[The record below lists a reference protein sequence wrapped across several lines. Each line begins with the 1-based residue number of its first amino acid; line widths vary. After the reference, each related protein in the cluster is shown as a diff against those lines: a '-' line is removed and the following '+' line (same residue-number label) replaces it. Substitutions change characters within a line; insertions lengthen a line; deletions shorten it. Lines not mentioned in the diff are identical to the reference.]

1 MKMVKSLLLG
11 SAAGLVAVTAGQAAD
26 LPVKA
31 KPVEYVKVCSLYG
44 AGFYY
49 MPGTDLCIKVG
60 GWVRAEAAFG
70 TNGNMTWGP
79 FNANTNQRTTSNET
93 FRARGYITADV
104 RNQTEYGTVRGY
116 IAVGLNT
123 NDVGLQV
130 ASLVDSANR
139 AFVQWAGMT
148 AGLSQSFFDF
158 YSVPAMQYRG
168 GYLPASDTG
177 DGGWWVWA
185 YTAQFGGGFS
195 GTISTEARR
204 TTQIID
210 ANCAAT
216 GFTNAAG
223 STTPTCGAITPGG
236 FPPAVTGSGFGITD
250 TLSAAGGAL
259 FPGVGAY
266 GGMQVGD
273 TVANLRVDQ
282 AWGGA
287 QVMGALHEVNATY
300 YGTSATGAPSAAS
313 LAHPSDRWGWAA
325 GVGLKVNTP
334 FISQG
339 DWFQTQVNVT
349 QGALRYLFN
358 TPNTNQGMSRGTDA
372 GFGNEGYGV
381 MSDCVYGGTPGAAN
395 TTSCQLT
402 SAWGINAGYEHYWS
416 PAWHTSLYGA
426 YYQVSYGT
434 GTGSANAMLC
444 SAEGSG
450 NGAGLG
456 TAAVST
462 AGCNNNWSMWG
473 VGSRT
478 QWDVTKTFY
487 LGVEVLYSDL
497 RSAQSFNN
505 LTPGGVVLGG
515 ASAASTQIKDQSNWM
530 VSVRAHRDFLP

>member
-1 MKMVKSLLLG
+1 
-11 SAAGLVAVTAGQAAD
+11 
-26 LPVKA
+26 
-31 KPVEYVKVCSLYG
+31 
-44 AGFYY
+44 

-60 GWVRAEAAFG
+60 GWVRAEAAWG

-79 FNANTNQRTTSNET
+79 FNANANQRTTSNET

-104 RNQTEYGTVRGY
+104 RNQTEYATVRGY

-216 GFTNAAG
+216 GNT
-223 STTPTCGAITPGG
+223 TTPTCGTFVPGS
-236 FPPAVTGSGFGITD
+236 FP
-250 TLSAAGGAL
+250 SALTANGNATTGGAL

-266 GGMQVGD
+266 GGMQTGD
-273 TVANLRVDQ
+273 YVANLRVDQ

-287 QVMGALHEVNATY
+287 QIMGAAHEVNASY
-300 YGTSATGAPSAAS
+300 YGAAAAGAPSVLS
-313 LAHPSDRWGWAA
+313 GAHPSDRWGWAA
-325 GVGLKVNTP
+325 GFGLKVNTP

-358 TPNTNQGMSRGTDA
+358 TPNTNWGMVN
-372 GFGNEGYGV
+372 GNREAYGV
-381 MSDCVYGGTPGAAN
+381 LSDCVYGGTPAAGN
-395 TTSCQLT
+395 TTGCQLT
-402 SAWGINAGYEHYWS
+402 SAWGINAGYEHYWT

-426 YYQVSYGT
+426 YYAVSYGK
-434 GTGSANAMLC
+434 GTGSANDMLC
-444 SAEGSG
+444 SAVGGG
-450 NGAGLG
+450 NGAGTG
-456 TAAVST
+456 AVAVAT
-462 AGCNNNWSMWG
+462 PGCNNNWSNWG

-487 LGVEVLYSDL
+487 LGVEVLYQNL
-497 RSAQSFNN
+497 HSAQTGTGSVIGPAGFASYAF
-505 LTPGGVVLGG
+505 GG
-515 ASAASTQIKDQSNWM
+515 ATVNEANASNWS
-530 VSVRAHRDFLP
+530 VTVRAHRDFLP

>member
-1 MKMVKSLLLG
+1 
-11 SAAGLVAVTAGQAAD
+11 
-26 LPVKA
+26 
-31 KPVEYVKVCSLYG
+31 
-44 AGFYY
+44 
-49 MPGTDLCIKVG
+49 MPGTDLCIKIG
-60 GWVRAEAAFG
+60 GWVRAEAAWG

-79 FNANTNQRTTSNET
+79 FNGNVNNRLTSNET

-158 YSVPAMQYRG
+158 YSVPAAQYRG

-195 GTISTEARR
+195 GTISSEARR

-210 ANCAAT
+210 ANGLPGPAGTQALAGAGTIIPGGYPCAAT
-216 GFTNAAG
+216 
-223 STTPTCGAITPGG
+223 
-236 FPPAVTGSGFGITD
+236 VTGNTGVGGT
-250 TLSAAGGAL
+250 AVGGCGAL
-259 FPGVGAY
+259 FPGAGAY
-266 GGMQVGD
+266 GGMQAPD
-273 TVANLRVDQ
+273 LVANLRVDQ

-287 QVMGALHEVNATY
+287 QVMGALHEVNASY
-300 YGTSATGAPSAAS
+300 YSATNVLQAAPSTTGAGGVG
-313 LAHPSDRWGWAA
+313 HPGDKWGWAA
-325 GVGLKVNTP
+325 GVGLKINTP
-334 FISQG
+334 FITQG

-358 TPNTNQGMSRGTDA
+358 TPNTNWGKVDTGKEA
-372 GFGNEGYGV
+372 YGV
-381 MSDCVYGGTPGAAN
+381 LSDCVYAGTIAAGN
-395 TTSCQLT
+395 TTGCMLT
-402 SAWGINAGYEHYWS
+402 SAWGINASYEHYWT

-426 YYQVSYGT
+426 YYQVSYGQ
-434 GTGSANAMLC
+434 GTGSANANLC
-444 SAEGSG
+444 SAAGFG
-450 NGAGLG
+450 NTLAGTL
-456 TAAVST
+456 AVAG
-462 AGCNNNWSMWG
+462 AGCNNNWSNWG
-473 VGSRT
+473 IGSRT

-487 LGVEVLYSDL
+487 LGVEVLYSQL
-497 RSAQSFNN
+497 NSAS
-505 LTPGGVVLGG
+505 TGTGAVVGPAGFASYAFGG
-515 ASAASTQIKDQSNWM
+515 ATVNEARSSNWL

>member
-49 MPGTDLCIKVG
+49 MPGTDLCIKIG
-60 GWVRAEAAFG
+60 GWVRAEAAYG
-70 TNGNMTWGP
+70 GINGSMTWGP
-79 FNANTNQRTTSNET
+79 FAGNANNRTTSNYAM
-93 FRARGYITADV
+93 RARGYITADV

-116 IAVGLNT
+116 IAVGINT

-130 ASLVDSANR
+130 ANLVDSANR

-195 GTISTEARR
+195 GTISAEARR

-210 ANCAAT
+210 QNALPAA
-216 GFTNAAG
+216 
-223 STTPTCGAITPGG
+223 
-236 FPPAVTGSGFGITD
+236 
-250 TLSAAGGAL
+250 AAGGTVTPGTFTSAIAGGGSL
-259 FPGVGAY
+259 FPGAGAY
-266 GGMQVGD
+266 GGQQTPD
-273 TVANLRVDQ
+273 FVANLRVDQ

-287 QVMGALHEVNATY
+287 QVMGALHEVNASY
-300 YGTSATGAPSAAS
+300 YSGTNVLGSLPAGPGPISAAS
-313 LAHPSDRWGWAA
+313 PFPGSHPSDKWGWAA
-325 GVGLKVNTP
+325 GVGLKINTP
-334 FISQG
+334 FITQG
-339 DWFQTQVNVT
+339 DWFQTQFNVT

-358 TPNTNQGMSRGTDA
+358 TPNSNWGKVDGASEA
-372 GFGNEGYGV
+372 YGV
-381 MSDCVYGGTPGAAN
+381 LSDCVYGGTVAFGSN
-395 TTSCQLT
+395 TSCQLT
-402 SAWGINAGYEHYWS
+402 SAWGFNAGYEHYWT

-426 YYQVSYGT
+426 YYQVSYGQAN
-434 GTGSANAMLC
+434 GGANAMLC
-444 SAEGSG
+444 AAEGFGNVGSG
-450 NGAGLG
+450 INAVAGP
-456 TAAVST
+456 
-462 AGCNNNWSMWG
+462 GCNNNWSTWG
-473 VGSRT
+473 IGSRT

-487 LGVEVLYSDL
+487 LGVEVLYSEL
-497 RSAQSFNN
+497 KSATTGTGTVIPAAGFAGPNF
-505 LTPGGVVLGG
+505 GG
-515 ASAASTQIKDQSNWM
+515 AILNESSSSSWM

>member
-31 KPVEYVKVCSLYG
+31 KPVEYVKICSLYG

-49 MPGTDLCIKVG
+49 MPGTDLCIKIG
-60 GWVRAEAAFG
+60 GWVRAEVVG
-70 TNGNMTWGP
+70 GQVNGSLTWGP
-79 FNANTNQRTTSNET
+79 FNGNANLRTTSNEA

-104 RNQTEYGTVRGY
+104 RNQTEYGTVRAY

-123 NDVGLQV
+123 NDAGFQV
-130 ASLVDSANR
+130 ANLVDSANR
-139 AFVQWAGMT
+139 GFVQWAGMT

-204 TTQIID
+204 TTQII
-210 ANCAAT
+210 NQAALT
-216 GFTNAAG
+216 A
-223 STTPTCGAITPGG
+223 
-236 FPPAVTGSGFGITD
+236 
-250 TLSAAGGAL
+250 SAAGTICTTTPGSYISTATGTGASTAAL
-259 FPGVGAY
+259 FPGACAY
-266 GGMQVGD
+266 GGMQTGDIVG
-273 TVANLRVDQ
+273 NLRVDQ

-287 QVMGALHEVNATY
+287 QIMGAAHEVNASY
-300 YGTSATGAPSAAS
+300 YSLTGTSASGQNV
-313 LAHPSDRWGWAA
+313 LGGHPGDKWGWAA
-325 GVGLKVNTP
+325 GFGLKVNTP

-358 TPNTNQGMSRGTDA
+358 TPNTNWGKDDGSSEA
-372 GFGNEGYGV
+372 YGI
-381 MSDCVYGGTPGAAN
+381 MSDCVYGGALAVAGSATGCN
-395 TTSCQLT
+395 LT
-402 SAWGINAGYEHYWS
+402 SAWGINAGYEHYWT

-426 YYQVSYGT
+426 YYAVRYNSQ
-434 GTGSANAMLC
+434 ANAMLC
-444 SAEGSG
+444 VANQTGVG
-450 NGAGLG
+450 NNGAIGGLG
-456 TAAVST
+456 ALTPGSS
-462 AGCNNNWSMWG
+462 CNNNWSDWG

-487 LGVEVLYSDL
+487 LGVEVLYSQL
-497 RSAQSFNN
+497 NSA
-505 LTPGGVVLGG
+505 TPAGGAGGAIPGGVALQAPGTVIL
-515 ASAASTQIKDQSNWM
+515 TQEPRSSSWM

>member
-60 GWVRAEAAFG
+60 GWVRAEETWGA
-70 TNGNMTWGP
+70 NGNMTWGP
-79 FNANTNQRTTSNET
+79 FNGNVNNRLTSNEAL
-93 FRARGYITADV
+93 RARGYITADV

-158 YSVPAMQYRG
+158 YSVPAVQYRG

-210 ANCAAT
+210 ANALPGPAGTQALAGGGTIIPGGYPCAAT
-216 GFTNAAG
+216 
-223 STTPTCGAITPGG
+223 
-236 FPPAVTGSGFGITD
+236 VTGNTGVGGT
-250 TLSAAGGAL
+250 AVGGCGAL
-259 FPGVGAY
+259 FPGNGAY
-266 GGMQVGD
+266 GGFQSPDV
-273 TVANLRVDQ
+273 VANLRVDQ

-287 QVMGALHEVNATY
+287 QVMGALHEVNASY
-300 YGTSATGAPSAAS
+300 YSAANALQS
-313 LAHPSDRWGWAA
+313 APTAGTGIAGHPSDKWGWAA
-325 GVGLKVNTP
+325 GVGLKINAP
-334 FISQG
+334 FITQG
-339 DWFQTQVNVT
+339 DYFQAQANVT

-358 TPNTNQGMSRGTDA
+358 TPNSNWGKVETGKEA
-372 GFGNEGYGV
+372 YGV
-381 MSDCVYGGTPGAAN
+381 LSDCVYAGTTAIGN
-395 TTSCQLT
+395 QTGCLLT
-402 SAWGINAGYEHYWS
+402 SAWGINAGYEHYWT
-416 PAWHTSLYGA
+416 PAWHTALYGA
-426 YYQVSYGT
+426 YYAVSYGK
-434 GTGSANAMLC
+434 GTGSANSNLC
-444 SAEGSG
+444 SAAGFG
-450 NGAGLG
+450 NTLAGTLAVAGAG
-456 TAAVST
+456 
-462 AGCNNNWSMWG
+462 CDNNWSTWG
-473 VGSRT
+473 IGART

-487 LGVEVLYSDL
+487 LGVEVLYQDL
-497 RSAQSFNN
+497 HSAQTGTGSVIGPAGFASYAF
-505 LTPGGVVLGG
+505 GG
-515 ASAASTQIKDQSNWM
+515 ATVNEANASNW
-530 VSVRAHRDFLP
+530 SVTLRAHRDFLP

>member
-31 KPVEYVKVCSLYG
+31 KPVEYVKICSLYG

-49 MPGTDLCIKVG
+49 MPGTDLCIKIG
-60 GWVRAEAAFG
+60 GWVRAEAAYG

-79 FNANTNQRTTSNET
+79 FNGNVNNRTTSNET
-93 FRARGYITADV
+93 LRARGYITADV

-195 GTISTEARR
+195 GTISAESRR
-204 TTQIID
+204 TTQIINENF
-210 ANCAAT
+210 ASGVAT
-216 GFTNAAG
+216 SGTV
-223 STTPTCGAITPGG
+223 TPGG
-236 FPPAVTGSGFGITD
+236 FVSAVAG
-250 TLSAAGGAL
+250 GGAL
-259 FPGVGAY
+259 FPGNGAY
-266 GGMQVGD
+266 GGMQSTDV
-273 TVANLRVDQ
+273 VANLRVDQ

-287 QVMGALHEVNATY
+287 QIMGAAHEVNATY
-300 YGTSATGAPSAAS
+300 YGTGVAGSAAIPGTG
-313 LAHPSDRWGWAA
+313 HPGDRWGWAA
-325 GVGLKVNTP
+325 GAGLKINTP
-334 FISQG
+334 FITQG
-339 DWFQTQVNVT
+339 DWFQAQVNVT

-358 TPNTNQGMSRGTDA
+358 TPNGNWGKVEGANET
-372 GFGNEGYGV
+372 FGV
-381 MSDCVYGGTPGAAN
+381 LSDCVYGGTVVAG
-395 TTSCQLT
+395 TGTSCHLT
-402 SAWGINAGYEHYWS
+402 SAWGFNAGYEHYWT
-416 PAWHTSLYGA
+416 PAWHSSLYGA
-426 YYQVSYGT
+426 WYQVKYDS
-434 GTGSANAMLC
+434 SANAMLC
-444 SAEGSG
+444 VVEGNGIGGLGSG
-450 NGAGLG
+450 S
-456 TAAVST
+456 AAVAG
-462 AGCNNNWSMWG
+462 AGCNNNWSTWG
-473 VGSRT
+473 IGSRT

-487 LGVEVLYSDL
+487 LGVEVLYEQMQ
-497 RSAQSFNN
+497 SASLN
-505 LTPGGVVLGG
+505 TTGVVLGSPVAIG
-515 ASAASTQIKDQSNWM
+515 SAVNQENRSSNWL

>member
-60 GWVRAEAAFG
+60 GWVRAEVVEG
-70 TNGNMTWGP
+70 RVNGSLTWGP
-79 FNANTNQRTTSNET
+79 FNANANQRTTSNEAM
-93 FRARGYITADV
+93 RARGYITADV

-123 NDVGLQV
+123 TDVGLQV
-130 ASLVDSANR
+130 ANLVDSANR

-195 GTISTEARR
+195 GTISAEARR

-210 ANCAAT
+210 ANCVGT
-216 GFTNAAG
+216 GNT
-223 STTPTCGAITPGG
+223 TTPTCGSIAPGG
-236 FPPAVTGSGFGITD
+236 FP
-250 TLSAAGGAL
+250 AALTANGNATTGGAL

-266 GGMQVGD
+266 GGQQITD

-287 QVMGALHEVNATY
+287 QVMGALHEVNASY
-300 YGTSATGAPSAAS
+300 YGLTATGAPSAAGGFN
-313 LAHPSDRWGWAA
+313 PSDKWGWAA
-325 GVGLKVNTP
+325 GVGLKINTP

-358 TPNTNQGMSRGTDA
+358 TPNTNYGMAQGTNG

-381 MSDCVYGGTPGAAN
+381 LTDCVYGGSSNQGVASQTG
-395 TTSCQLT
+395 CQLT
-402 SAWGINAGYEHYWS
+402 SAWGINAGYEHYWT

-444 SAEGSG
+444 SAEGAG
-450 NGAGLG
+450 NGAGSG
-456 TAAVST
+456 TGAVAT
-462 AGCNNNWSMWG
+462 AGCNNNWSTWG

-505 LTPGGVVLGG
+505 LVPTGNAFGG
-515 ASAASTQIKDQSNWM
+515 ANANGAPTTVKDQSSWM